1 MSANVSS
8 VNMKS
13 NASLVQ
19 FNRALWEGGTIP
31 ALCFSWFVW
40 SSSEGQ
46 RPHPHS
52 LTLLSGPLDHGFW
65 RAVEED
71 EFGVQVFLQV
81 QFPRFSDQEDVG
93 AELEDP
99 VHVGQLFEHDGVR
112 DPAEELAHELPDNQ
126 NH

>member
-1 MSANVSS
+1 
-8 VNMKS
+8 MKTIMKI
-13 NASLVQ
+13 NASPVQ
-19 FNRALWEGGTIP
+19 SNRALWEGGAIP
-31 ALCFSWFVW
+31 TFVLLVVSLEFLRRSA
-40 SSSEGQ
+40 SSSSLT
-46 RPHPHS
+46 HS

-81 QFPRFSDQEDVG
+81 QFSRLSDQEDVG

-112 DPAEELAHELPDNQ
+112 DPAEELTHELPDDQ